1 MVPSILDDFQI
12 SPIHCVPSLLLRCL
26 CSICMQPVYD
36 TKKVIA
42 ILTYNQ
48 MPETDELRYEVQ
60 MCCVGTFLEYVDDAC
75 FVASLLVLWHCA
87 GEYDLSQLLLF
98 YLNYG

>member
-1 MVPSILDDFQI
+1 
-12 SPIHCVPSLLLRCL
+12 
-26 CSICMQPVYD
+26 MQPVYD

-48 MPETDELRYEVQ
+48 MPETDELRYDVH
-60 MCCVGTFLEYVDDAC
+60 MCCVGMFLEYVDDAW

-87 GEYDLSQLLLF
+87 GEHESATFILLKLW
-98 YLNYG
+98 LNSVFIRSIKMIL